1 MPFKPSSS
9 PDFEADA
16 TWVNGFSNIDEAGRA
31 GADSGATWRT
41 SVVDAFV
48 EYQARDDIE
57 SRDSILARENAQPG
71 SIHWEAQ
78 TNPNEVDVVTEPTPP
93 GP

>member
-9 PDFEADA
+9 SDFEPQFSA
-16 TWVNGFSNIDEAGRA
+16 TGFDNIDEAGRG
-31 GADSGATWRT
+31 GADQSAWRT

-48 EYQARDDIE
+48 AYQLRLDIE
-57 SRDSILARENAQPG
+57 SRDSILIRETAQPG
-71 SIHWEAQ
+71 SVFWEAQ
-78 TNPNEVDVVTEPTPP
+78 TNSNEVDVVVGPTPP